1 MTSFVVKKL
10 FGEYAKNRF
19 GCEDPY
25 FEYVPATRLD
35 GKPSGKLKRVK
46 KALPPG
52 ISEHDAQ
59 VLTKMKRRAYR
70 LDSGLC
76 SIFGTRVGWDSV
88 IGLFPVVGDVLAFLL
103 ALMVIRTAKQVEG
116 GLPSALKAR
125 MYALALVDFIVGLI
139 PFVGDVADAVFKS
152 NNRNTIALEA
162 YLRDKGIKNL
172 QKRGLPIPDVD
183 PSAPDD
189 RLYAP
194 SRPENSSGQRSRTE
208 AMSAGA
214 TQNAE
219 SSVGSEPPRPSRAR
233 VRDDRRGGPSGG
245 WFGRF
250 SGRSRPTDVETGTV
264 DDGPGTWRSGGRESR
279 RERRG

>member
-35 GKPSGKLKRVK
+35 GKPSDKLKRVK

-52 ISEHDAQ
+52 ISEHDAR

-76 SIFGTRVGWDSV
+76 NVCGTRVGWDSV
-88 IGLFPVVGDVLAFLL
+88 IGLFPVFGDVLSFLL

-116 GLPSALKAR
+116 GLPFRVKVR

-139 PFVGDVADAVFKS
+139 PFVGDIADAIFKS

-172 QKRGLPIPDVD
+172 QERGLPIPDVD
-183 PSAPDD
+183 PSDPDD
-189 RLYAP
+189 RLHAS
-194 SRPENSSGQRSRTE
+194 SRPEYTSRQRSRTE
-208 AMSAGA
+208 AMSAGT
-214 TQNAE
+214 TQNTE
-219 SSVGSEPPRPSRAR
+219 SSFGSQPPRPSQAR
-233 VRDDRRGGPSGG
+233 VRDDRRGGSSGG
-245 WFGRF
+245 WYGRF

-264 DDGPGTWRSGGRESR
+264 DDGPETRQSSRRESR

>member
-25 FEYVPATRLD
+25 FEYVPATRLN

-76 SIFGTRVGWDSV
+76 SFCGTRMGWDSV
-88 IGLFPVVGDVLAFLL
+88 IGLVPVFGDVLAFLL
-103 ALMVIRTAKQVEG
+103 ALMVIHTAKQVEG
-116 GLPSALKAR
+116 GLPFTLKAR

-139 PFVGDVADAVFKS
+139 PFVGDIADAIFKS

-172 QKRGLPIPDVD
+172 QKRGSVLELKRCLPVQPKT
-183 PSAPDD
+183 
-189 RLYAP
+189 P
-194 SRPENSSGQRSRTE
+194 SRPLDLRHRGLVKREYATIEEAGQVE
-208 AMSAGA
+208 AGMADSAAGA
-214 TQNAE
+214 DQLMLKPAQWTMALKRGSLVDGKVDGNVE
-219 SSVGSEPPRPSRAR
+219 VSGGSSTIGGNEVHRNRLT
-233 VRDDRRGGPSGG
+233 RRG
-245 WFGRF
+245 W
-250 SGRSRPTDVETGTV
+250 
-264 DDGPGTWRSGGRESR
+264 R
-279 RERRG
+279 REY

>member
-25 FEYVPATRLD
+25 FEYVPATRL
-35 GKPSGKLKRVK
+35 GGEPSGKLKRVK

-76 SIFGTRVGWDSV
+76 SFFGTRVGWDSV
-88 IGLFPVVGDVLAFLL
+88 IGLFPVFGDVLAFLL
-103 ALMVIRTAKQVEG
+103 ALMVIQTAKQVEG
-116 GLPSALKAR
+116 GLPFTLKAR
-125 MYALALVDFIVGLI
+125 MYALALLDFTVGLI
-139 PFVGDVADAVFKS
+139 PFVGDIADAIFKS
-152 NNRNTIALEA
+152 NNRNTVALEA

-172 QKRGLPIPDVD
+172 QRRGLPIPDVD
-183 PSAPDD
+183 PSDPDD
-189 RLYAP
+189 RLDAS
-194 SRPENSSGQRSRTE
+194 SRPEYTSRQRSQTE
-208 AMSAGA
+208 AMSAGT

-219 SSVGSEPPRPSRAR
+219 SSVGSPPPPPRPSQAR
-233 VRDDRRGGPSGG
+233 WTMALKRGSLVDGKVDGNVEVSGGSSLIGGSEMHRNRLTRRG
-245 WFGRF
+245 R
-250 SGRSRPTDVETGTV
+250 
-264 DDGPGTWRSGGRESR
+264 R
-279 RERRG
+279 REY